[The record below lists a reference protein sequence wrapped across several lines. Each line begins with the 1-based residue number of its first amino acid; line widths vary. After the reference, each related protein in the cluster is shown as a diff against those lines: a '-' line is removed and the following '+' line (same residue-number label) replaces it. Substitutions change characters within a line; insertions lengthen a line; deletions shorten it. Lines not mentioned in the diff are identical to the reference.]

1 MAEIDKEDFDTLIA
15 KEAAGV
21 IDPARP
27 LGFGDQ
33 SGVYPRPEYFYRSSI
48 NTNALGGG
56 SPALSVGGGDPRVE
70 GFEKYLSGATEVT
83 PQYTNVDVRE
93 TKSGHILIFDDTPG
107 GEKVL
112 IKHRSGAG
120 VELRADGTMILKTEA
135 NMITAVNGNS
145 AVIIEGDV
153 QLSAKNLT
161 FDIAADMKLNVG
173 GNMTVNVEG
182 DLIENIQGAR
192 RDVIGGNKGTTVKGN
207 TSMTTVG
214 TSTTTTLGSYNNIV
228 KGSFSNIAEGT
239 SSIASKGNASFTS
252 EGEANMSSP
261 NINIAASSLSVFGAT
276 GTIGGEG
283 VVGYVKNIFGT
294 SGTFTAGV
302 TAPTFH
308 GALNGNANTA
318 TQAGRA
324 GTAGSLGAS
333 GSAGTVV
340 NTPTDT
346 TATAKP
352 TASLLNS
359 YLNKSNRGVPK
370 ISIDKGDFI
379 KNSLLIGTKTGGV
392 TNKSLS
398 VSETRARM
406 RDENNAT
413 NQDFVAHSI
422 STGKLSP
429 SHISSV
435 PPAVGRHRS
444 LQSSAK
450 TPSTFVPGSTGQ
462 ATDKTFVAA
471 SKPPISNFTPNPVYD
486 PQRLDPRSDVNA
498 ISASYVLGN
507 NGITVGTFLGGTG
520 SKTTLSHINT
530 FAERQSLARQLTLQ
544 TQVLEFVQ
552 NDKSIFK
559 DYRLVVVEGV
569 YKPETTE
576 TLSPGSL
583 KDLATTGRVIVYQLV
598 DQFGKQSTDKMY
610 DLADFMA
617 DAIMFDRL
625 ILDYDTYDPSG
636 KLSAH
641 LIVEMPEI
649 SSTYSVVGGYFKNK
663 LETRFNNKVQSN
675 TDIIEIKPRTSA
687 I

>member
-83 PQYTNVDVRE
+83 PQYTNVDVKE

-261 NINIAASSLSVFGAT
+261 NINIAGSSLSVFGAT

-283 VVGYVKNIFGT
+283 IQMYAKNLRAQKT
-294 SGTFTAGV
+294 VYAETMQ
-302 TAPTFH
+302 
-308 GALNGNANTA
+308 ANTFY
-318 TQAGRA
+318 GDLE
-324 GTAGSLGAS
+324 GTARDALEANLAGGTGSVSIGGLTISAVDTSAS
-333 GSAGTVV
+333 AL
-340 NTPTDT
+340 
-346 TATAKP
+346 P

-359 YLNKSNRGVPK
+359 YLNKSSRGIPK